1 MAKYHRL
8 FFVHKA
14 ESLGQIFGV
23 LLAARTVEVKPVEV
37 NLVRA
42 PVAVR
47 LAAVEQRYFALMRLG
62 GHTVCAD
69 AERAAVDVDQQVL
82 VNAVSFDPV
91 IAVADELTELRAVI
105 QRTFRKFGRQ

>member
-1 MAKYHRL
+1 M
-8 FFVHKA
+8 HKA

-42 PVAVR
+42 PAAVR
-47 LAAVEQRYFALMRLG
+47 ITAVEQRYFVLMRLG

-69 AERAAVDVDQQVL
+69 AERTAVDVDQQVL
-82 VNAVSFDPV
+82 VNAVSLNPV
-91 IAVADELTELRAVI
+91 IAVTDELTELRAVI

>member
-1 MAKYHRL
+1 M
-8 FFVHKA
+8 HKA

-37 NLVRA
+37 NLVRTPA
-42 PVAVR
+42 AVR
-47 LAAVEQRYFALMRLG
+47 LVEQRYFALMRLG

-69 AERAAVDVDQQVL
+69 AERTAVDVDRQVL
-82 VNAVSFDPV
+82 VNAISFDPV
-91 IAVADELTELRAVI
+91 IAVVDELTELRAVI